1 MGVEIRGGW
10 LGTPFCK
17 YKMGS
22 RSSHYEMIN
31 QPHFFA
37 LHFEVPSLKKIT
49 KLASTK
55 RLWKHLETIPG
66 VKGGVGLS

>member
-37 LHFEVPSLKKIT
+37 LHFEVPSFKKSPNWPLQ
-49 KLASTK
+49 KDSGNNP
-55 RLWKHLETIPG
+55 RSQG
-66 VKGGVGLS
+66 GGVGLS